1 MKRDWDVSRVTSV
14 KQEGLSLTRFSCK
27 FIISIGFCFLFT
39 SLSHGKTINICI
51 DENGNTVFTDN
62 ACPAGYKSKNQNKT
76 TSKLLRK
83 DITPSEAVVE
93 INRISWEKYQIA
105 LENIEMNWQLTR
117 NPSPGESI
125 LHPQVEFTVHNSG
138 ENSVIGLKI
147 IMLFMEDSNRNF
159 GDTFEY
165 IKDIPGGSTSQQTSM
180 HPTMGYV
187 YTGFNEDKITSTR
200 YKVDVYAR
208 YNGDKEKIATLNFFS
223 KITK

>member
-1 MKRDWDVSRVTSV
+1 MKRDWDVSHVISV
-14 KQEGLSLTRFSCK
+14 KPEGLSLKRVSCK
-27 FIISIGFCFLFT
+27 FIIAVVFCFLFT
-39 SLSHGKTINICI
+39 PLSHGKTINICI

-62 ACPAGYKSKNQNKT
+62 ACPVGYKSKNQNQT
-76 TSKLLRK
+76 TSKLLRTN
-83 DITPSEAVVE
+83 ITPAQAVVE
-93 INRISWEKYQIA
+93 TNRISWEKYQIA

-117 NPSPGESI
+117 NPSQGESI

-138 ENSVIGLKI
+138 ENSVTGLKI
-147 IMLFMEDSNRNF
+147 IMLFMEDSNKNF

-165 IKDIPGGSTSQQTSM
+165 IKEIPGGSTSQQTSM

>member
-14 KQEGLSLTRFSCK
+14 KQEGMLLTRFSCK
-27 FIISIGFCFLFT
+27 SIISIVFCFLVT

-62 ACPAGYKSKNQNKT
+62 ACPAGHKSKNQNKT
-76 TSKLLRK
+76 TSKLLRT

-105 LENIEMNWQLTR
+105 LENIEMNWQLIR